1 MTTKIIGNQID
12 AVTRA
17 VITALQVTEQ
27 VNLPTLNQTQI
38 NALGTVPLGTIIF
51 NTTEGMFQGY
61 LPDVAGPGT
70 PGWDDVGGGGPSVGE
85 DSIIRTNGTTI
96 SENIIVG
103 PSANGGVE
111 YSNGFSAAPIT
122 ISNGFTVTIENGA
135 TWTLIGADEDL
146 GTYRYFDNAAINNHL
161 RLVPGATFEF
171 GQTKERHMSFSVS
184 GTVGLDHSMAT
195 VFSTENPTN
204 YNGNFTVNFQN
215 VPNES
220 GFVYT
225 AQIIKRQ
232 INGTGFITGFQVNG
246 STATMIRPAAFSNG
260 AGYDIYNCFMY
271 LSGAT
276 WNVFVT
282 QGQYDIA

>member
-38 NALGTVPLGTIIF
+38 DALGTVPLGTIVF
-51 NTTEGMFQGY
+51 NTTDGIFQGY
-61 LPDVAGPGT
+61 LPDVGGPGT

-96 SENIIVG
+96 SENITIG

-122 ISNGFTVTIENGA
+122 ITNGFTVTIENGA

-146 GTYRYFDNAAINNHL
+146 SAYRYFDNVAVNAHL
-161 RLVPGATFEF
+161 RMIPGATFEF
-171 GQTKERHMSFSVS
+171 GQTKERHVSFAKSSV
-184 GTVGLDHSMAT
+184 VNLDHSLAS
-195 VFSTENPTN
+195 VFSTNNPTN
-204 YNGNFTVNFQN
+204 YNGNITVNFQN
-215 VPNES
+215 VPEEGGVMYAAS
-220 GFVYT
+220 VMIE
-225 AQIIKRQ
+225 QV
-232 INGTGFITGFQVNG
+232 NGNGAITSVRVNG
-246 STATMIRPAAFSNG
+246 STAEVLYNVNDLTPGSGWDGYQMMFYLNG
-260 AGYDIYNCFMY
+260 
-271 LSGAT
+271 ST
-276 WNVFVT
+276 WYCFVT
-282 QGQYDIA
+282 ITNYSA

>member
-27 VNLPTLNQTQI
+27 VNLPNLNQTQI

-61 LPDVAGPGT
+61 LPDVEGPGT

-96 SENIIVG
+96 NENLTVG
-103 PSANGGVE
+103 PSANNGVE
-111 YSNGFSAAPIT
+111 FSNGFSAAPIT
-122 ISNGFTVTIENGA
+122 IANGRTVTVENGA

-146 GTYRYFDNAAINNHL
+146 GTYRYFNNVGINAHL

-171 GQTKERHMSFSVS
+171 GQTKERHIAFSLS
-184 GTVGLDHSMAT
+184 STTTLDHSQAT
-195 VFSTENPTN
+195 IFSTENPTGF
-204 YNGNFTVNFQN
+204 NGNFTVNFNN

-220 GFVYT
+220 GFIYT
-225 AQIIKRQ
+225 AQVIKRQ
-232 INGTGFITGFQVNG
+232 INGSGIISGFQVNG
-246 STATMIRPAAFSNG
+246 STAIMVRPGGFSNG
-260 AGYDIYNCFMY
+260 TGYDIYNCFFY
-271 LSGAT
+271 LAGAS
-276 WNVFVT
+276 WYVFAQQV
-282 QGQYDIA
+282 QYDIA

>member
-27 VNLPTLNQTQI
+27 VNLPNLNQTQI

-61 LPDVAGPGT
+61 LPDVGGPGT

-96 SENIIVG
+96 SENIIIG

-184 GTVGLDHSMAT
+184 GTVALDHSMAT

-232 INGTGFITGFQVNG
+232 INGSGYITGFQVNG
-246 STATMIRPAAFSNG
+246 STATMIRPSAFSNG
-260 AGYDIYNCFMY
+260 AGYDIYNCFFY
-271 LSGAT
+271 LEGST